1 MADYRAIYGK
11 TLSELTRHFDVGEH
25 KIRTLHKRGQLTEA
39 LRTGIVPPS
48 CWARTLAKPP
58 KKPRPEKLQEYFDG
72 LSKRELIE
80 DAINDAIA
88 HITAGRQSRRL
99 SKPRAEILEG
109 LRAARE
115 LCVA

>member
-1 MADYRAIYGK
+1 MADYRAIYGQ
-11 TLSELTRHFDVGEH
+11 TLSQLTKHFDVGEH

-48 CWARTLAKPP
+48 CWTRTLLKPP
-58 KKPRPEKLQEYFDG
+58 KKPRPTKVQEYFDS

-80 DAINDAIA
+80 DALNDAIA

-99 SKPRAEILEG
+99 SKPRAEILKN
-109 LRAARE
+109 LKAARK

>member
-58 KKPRPEKLQEYFDG
+58 KKPRPTKVQEYFDG

-80 DAINDAIA
+80 DALNDAIA
-88 HITAGRQSRRL
+88 YIAAERSSPQLPKSRD
-99 SKPRAEILEG
+99 EILEG
-109 LRAARE
+109 LKAARK